1 MPQIYGIKHNIS
13 GAVNNL
19 YMNVFSSD
27 KLPEGANC
35 TMENFLK
42 GKKHIHF
49 IGIGGSGMYPLA
61 QILHKQGY
69 YLTGSDNNETETL
82 KAVRAMGIP
91 VYMGQR
97 AENIEGAD
105 LIVHTAAIMADN
117 PELIAAKASGAQ
129 VIERSVLLG
138 LVTSMYDNAVCVC
151 GTHGKTTTTSMLT
164 HIFLADGNDLTAVIG
179 GKLKAIGGSGI
190 CGTSDTMVCEAC
202 EFVDTFLKLYP
213 DTAVVL
219 NIDCDHL
226 DYFRTMENMKRSFTK
241 FCNMTTKLIVYNGD
255 DENTVEAVSAAK
267 ETKARLVP
275 FGSSDGN
282 DYYPA
287 NIEHISDFNTE
298 FDLYHSG
305 SLVGRAAIHVPGEHN
320 VLNAVAAIAAALENG
335 CRFESAVKGLAEFHG
350 AVRRFEKLAEVNGIT
365 FVDDYA
371 HHPTEVRSLLE
382 TAKAM
387 NFRRVWAVHQPFTY
401 SRTATLL
408 NEFADALSI
417 ADRVVLTEIMGSREK
432 NTYNIYSKDL
442 AEKIDGAV
450 WFPTFDEVADYVVK
464 NAESGDL
471 VLTFGCG
478 DVYKVG
484 YLMIEKLGG
493 KLL

>member
-1 MPQIYGIKHNIS
+1 
-13 GAVNNL
+13 
-19 YMNVFSSD
+19 
-27 KLPEGANC
+27 
-35 TMENFLK
+35 MENFLT

-82 KAVRAMGIP
+82 KAVCSMGIP

-117 PELIAAKASGAQ
+117 PELIAAKASGVP

-164 HIFLADGNDLTAVIG
+164 EIFLADGNDLTAVIG

-226 DYFRTMENMKRSFTK
+226 DYFKTMENLKRSFTK
-241 FCNMTTKLIVYNGD
+241 FCSMTTKLIVYNGGD
-255 DENTVEAVSAAK
+255 ANTVEAVSAA
-267 ETKARLVP
+267 ETKARLVT
-275 FGSSDGN
+275 FGWDDKN
-282 DYYPA
+282 DYYPN
-287 NIEHISDFNTE
+287 NINKISDFNTE
-298 FDLYHSG
+298 FELYKNG
-305 SLVGRAAIHVPGEHN
+305 SSLGKAAVHVPGRHN
-320 VLNAVAAIAAALENG
+320 ILNAVAAMAAALENG
-335 CRFESAVKGLAEFHG
+335 VRFDSAVKGLANFHG

-371 HHPTEVRSLLE
+371 HHPTEVKSLLE

-387 NFRRVWAVHQPFTY
+387 SFKKVWAVHQPFTY
-401 SRTATLL
+401 SRTATLI
-408 NEFADALSI
+408 NEFADALKI
-417 ADRVVLTEIMGSREK
+417 ADKVVLTEIMGSREK

-471 VLTFGCG
+471 VITFGCG

-493 KLL
+493 KIG